1 MSTISNSS
9 PATTIDR
16 LGGEPVIIKV
26 TWTLA
31 EMQAQSFFGPTD
43 SFKMVVRKESDT
55 VPGTY
60 VDIGV
65 GGAALYCYSGTPEQ
79 GGVLYH
85 YDPAQSRVLAWKN
98 VIPTVNP
105 PAYINAPVYQFV
117 KGYMPKL
124 LAGVYYVQLQN
135 DTGGGVYADFGT
147 PVAMWCQEPSRFDTV
162 YSLKS
167 NYDEKPYLV
176 GAQDISQGGV

>member
-1 MSTISNSS
+1 MSTNSNSS

-16 LGGEPVIIKV
+16 LGGEPVIVKV

-31 EMQAQSFFGPTD
+31 EMQGQSYFGPTD
-43 SFKMVVRKESDT
+43 SFKMVVKKESDT

-60 VDIGV
+60 VNIGV
-65 GGAALYCYSGTPEQ
+65 GGAELYCYSGVPEQ
-79 GGVLYH
+79 GAVLYH
-85 YDPAQSRVLAWKN
+85 YDPAISRVLAWEN
-98 VIPTVNP
+98 VVPTANP
-105 PAYINAPVYQFV
+105 AIYINAPKYQFV

-124 LAGVYYVQLQN
+124 LAGVYYVQLQRY
-135 DTGGGVYADFGT
+135 GGGVYTDFGT
-147 PVAMWCQEPSRFDTV
+147 PVSVWCQEPSRFDTI

>member
-9 PATTIDR
+9 PETTIDR
-16 LGGEPVIIKV
+16 LGGEPVIVKV

-31 EMQAQSFFGPTD
+31 EMQGQSYFGPTD
-43 SFKMVVRKESDT
+43 SFKMVVKKESDT

-60 VDIGV
+60 VNIGV
-65 GGAALYCYSGTPEQ
+65 GGAELYCYSGVPEQ
-79 GGVLYH
+79 GAVLYH
-85 YDPAQSRVLAWKN
+85 YDPAISRVLAWEN
-98 VIPTVNP
+98 VVPTANP
-105 PAYINAPVYQFV
+105 AIYINAPKYQFV

-124 LAGVYYVQLQN
+124 LAGVYYVQLQRY
-135 DTGGGVYADFGT
+135 GGGVYTDFGT
-147 PVAMWCQEPSRFDTV
+147 PVSVWCQEPSRFDTI

>member
-26 TWTLA
+26 TWTVP

-65 GGAALYCYSGTPEQ
+65 GGAALYCYSGTP
-79 GGVLYH
+79 
-85 YDPAQSRVLAWKN
+85 
-98 VIPTVNP
+98 
-105 PAYINAPVYQFV
+105 
-117 KGYMPKL
+117 
-124 LAGVYYVQLQN
+124 
-135 DTGGGVYADFGT
+135 
-147 PVAMWCQEPSRFDTV
+147 
-162 YSLKS
+162 
-167 NYDEKPYLV
+167 
-176 GAQDISQGGV
+176 